1 MIFPRKWCTR
11 NVGENTPSPT
21 STKFLRFRP
30 GFPTPSL
37 VSTSCPDRFF
47 GGTYNLE
54 GWGSLD
60 SQGGTFITAIQRT
73 SWKGWEI
80 HPELALGPSG
90 QTKMTNTQ
98 KSDLYWLMTEIL
110 HHLWCTK
117 GLCIT
122 ACLAFQH
129 VRQMLSIN
137 IIYCPRTFLNLQ
149 THSTKKT
156 IFPPSSARPR
166 TSIAW
171 FPQSDGQRVALSQH
185 SPGAGKISINEPFD
199 YILSIFESSAILKE
213 T

>member
-1 MIFPRKWCTR
+1 MIFPRIGCTR
-11 NVGENTPSPT
+11 NVGETNTKPHIHQISSEAQVFP
-21 STKFLRFRP
+21 LRLWFQRHVL
-30 GFPTPSL
+30 TE
-37 VSTSCPDRFF
+37 F

-60 SQGGTFITAIQRT
+60 SQRGTFITAIHRT

-110 HHLWCTK
+110 HHLWCAK

-156 IFPPSSARPR
+156 TFPPSSARPR